1 MKEQQTEAHV
11 PTPVSPNRSSHPS
24 SGFYDNESGQ
34 CVGPTADPPPRP
46 PTASGAPPVS
56 SSARPEPAPAAVDQL
71 VKAASERNRSS
82 CLYPVLQAG
91 LTCAGTATAIV
102 IGTST
107 GAGAIAA
114 AAIGGAACGVNV
126 MIAEDCLNKE

>member
-34 CVGPTADPPPRP
+34 CVGPTAGPPPS
-46 PTASGAPPVS
+46 ASGAPPVS
-56 SSARPEPAPAAVDQL
+56 SSARPEPARAAVDQL

-102 IGTST
+102 IGTGT

-126 MIAEDCLNKE
+126 MIAEECLNRE